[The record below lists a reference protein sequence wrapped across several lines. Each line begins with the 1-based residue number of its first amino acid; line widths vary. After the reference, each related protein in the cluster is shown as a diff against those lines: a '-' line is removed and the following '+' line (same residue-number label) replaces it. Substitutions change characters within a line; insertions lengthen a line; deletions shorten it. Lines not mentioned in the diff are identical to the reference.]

1 MTKNEFIELVIAY
14 GANGTAETETYTERQ
29 QSIVAQAWAAFSK
42 EEDTKGNETSE
53 EYCKEA
59 YDAAEAYYYEFYEA
73 QIVSVNGQEFELSVA
88 LHYMDKDIAEELHG
102 QDFESEQAFVD
113 AYIKAHSEK
122 YGEEFQ
128 IN

>member
-29 QSIVAQAWAAFSK
+29 QGIVAQAWAAFSRA
-42 EEDTKGNETSE
+42 EESYGNEDSE
-53 EYCKEA
+53 EYSNEA
-59 YDAAEAYYYEFYEA
+59 EEAAEAYFDDFNNA
-73 QIVSVNGQEFELSVA
+73 QEVGVNGQKFELGVV
-88 LHYMDKDIAEELHG
+88 LNYMDKDIAEELHS

-113 AYIKAHSEK
+113 AYIKAHAEK